1 MKLFLS
7 KIQSEIGPNIP
18 KLKKNTKPQVDEFDY
33 STVPLQYNG
42 QAVTTHKELKDLIKI
57 D

>member
-18 KLKKNTKPQVDEFDY
+18 KIKKKTKPQVDEFDY

-42 QAVTTHKELKDLIKI
+42 QAVTNHKELKDLIKI